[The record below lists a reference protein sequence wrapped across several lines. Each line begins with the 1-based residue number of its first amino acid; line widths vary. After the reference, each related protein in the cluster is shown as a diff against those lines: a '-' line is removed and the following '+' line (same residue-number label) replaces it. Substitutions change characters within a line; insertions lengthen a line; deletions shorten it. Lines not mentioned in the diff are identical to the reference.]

1 MIYRILQEP
10 EINRHLF
17 YGFIRRQKVD
27 LCWRRSKDQ
36 WIIKSDPFTDDWDE
50 TDYSSLIASLK
61 ETVLLG
67 GAVFGAFENE
77 QLTGFASVPPQRL
90 GSCAQYLSLENL
102 FVSEPFR
109 GNGVGTRLFLLCADW
124 AREHGGKRLYISA
137 HSAVETQAFY
147 RGLGCIEA
155 QEYSRKH
162 VEKEPFDC
170 QLEYPL

>member
-1 MIYRILQEP
+1 M
-10 EINRHLF
+10 
-17 YGFIRRQKVD
+17 K
-27 LCWRRSKDQ
+27 
-36 WIIKSDPFTDDWDE
+36 
-50 TDYSSLIASLK
+50 
-61 ETVLLG
+61 LG
-67 GAVFGAFENE
+67 LAYVISGAVSYTHLDVYKR
-77 QLTGFASVPPQRL
+77 Q
-90 GSCAQYLSLENL
+90 
-102 FVSEPFR
+102 
-109 GNGVGTRLFLLCADW
+109 DW